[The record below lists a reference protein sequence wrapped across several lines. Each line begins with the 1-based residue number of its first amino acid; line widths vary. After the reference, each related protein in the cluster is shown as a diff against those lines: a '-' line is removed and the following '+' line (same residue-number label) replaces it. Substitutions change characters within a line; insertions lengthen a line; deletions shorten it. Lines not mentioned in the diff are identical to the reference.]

1 MNSPFSRSIPI
12 FFGIA
17 SIIFSPP
24 ANAQNM
30 NIISSNG
37 TNQVIDLTTIESL
50 VFKNGNMIVKD
61 ANCGDRYFSQF
72 FVTKIA
78 IGVDA
83 GISEFNEE
91 SAIQV
96 YPNPV
101 TDQITISRSQSGKTA
116 AEITDILGEKV
127 VAFEVSDKT
136 FSTSIPEMKAG
147 VYFLNID
154 QQCIKFVKQ

>member
-12 FFGIA
+12 FFGIT
-17 SIIFSPP
+17 SIIFSLP

-72 FVTKIA
+72 FVTSIDVGA
-78 IGVDA
+78 DA
-83 GISEFNEE
+83 GINQLSEANG
-91 SAIQV
+91 IQI

-101 TDQITISRSQSGKTA
+101 TDQITISRKQSGNTM
-116 AEITDILGEKV
+116 AEITSVLGEKV
-127 VAFEVSDKT
+127 AAFEVSDKT
-136 FSTSIPEMKAG
+136 FSTSIPEMKSG